1 MAAVVAELDKTRKQ
15 HVETIAQLQSDREK
29 ERKHTVKMSQAA
41 QKGTC
46 VGFAKK
52 NRCEVHGVV
61 HTLVTLAPT
70 QTTLVFAASLVGAAS
85 AERKQQDA
93 VVRIKAKNEK

>member
-41 QKGTC
+41 QKGMC
-46 VGFAKK
+46 VDFP
-52 NRCEVHGVV
+52 N
-61 HTLVTLAPT
+61 
-70 QTTLVFAASLVGAAS
+70 
-85 AERKQQDA
+85 
-93 VVRIKAKNEK
+93 